1 MNWLLRSEMKST
13 NASHINRLLHIAIAA
28 LFCILTIPA
37 FALSS
42 ANLEKRWERSSGF
55 IELKPDGKF
64 IAKDSNFI
72 HLSKGNW
79 TSNADK
85 ILLINDKDSASLRVL
100 SFSETKISFE
110 DGNGVVSHFLESSS
124 RNNLGLSFESGLRGF
139 IGLIFI
145 LLVAVALSKDR
156 KAINWS
162 LVIKGMLLQLAL
174 AILILKLPF
183 VEGFFDFLSRG
194 FTKVIYMAHD
204 GASFLFSSVITG
216 ELSPLVLNFVTWILP
231 SVIFFSALSSLLYY
245 WGILQ
250 KFVFGMAW
258 VMHRL
263 MGLSGAE
270 SVAAA
275 GNVFLGQTEAPL
287 LVKPYLDR
295 MTKSELLSLMVGG
308 MATIAGGVLAA
319 YIGFLGK
326 GDPIRELYF
335 AKHLLTASIMSAPA
349 AIVFAKILYPEK
361 EEVLKNLEV
370 SREKLGGSTLEAIA
384 NGTTDGVRLAVN
396 VGAMLLVFISLIALL
411 NYMLM
416 KLGYFTGLNDMIA
429 QGGTY
434 KVLSFEYIMGNIFAP
449 VAWLMGVPWQDAV
462 LFGQLLGEKTI
473 LNEFIA
479 YKTLGGDIQD
489 RMTQKSVLMATY
501 ALCGFAN
508 FASIGIQIGGIGAL
522 VPGRKGELAKFGM
535 KALIGGTLA
544 CLSTAIL
551 VGMIF

>member
-1 MNWLLRSEMKST
+1 MNWPLTSEMKST
-13 NASHINRLLHIAIAA
+13 SASNINKINAWLILA
-28 LFCILTIPA
+28 FVCILAIPS
-37 FALSS
+37 FAQQ
-42 ANLEKRWERSSGF
+42 NNFFNRWERSTGYLEFKQDQTF
-55 IELKPDGKF
+55 I
-64 IAKDSNFI
+64 IKDADYPEIKS
-72 HLSKGNW
+72 GNW
-79 TSNADK
+79 QITKDTLQLLAATDTVSFFVKSRTASELTLISSTSK
-85 ILLINDKDSASLRVL
+85 EI
-100 SFSETKISFE
+100 
-110 DGNGVVSHFLESSS
+110 HYLESSVK
-124 RNNLGLSFESGLRGF
+124 NNTGFSMIGLMRGF
-139 IGLIFI
+139 IGLLFVLGLAY
-145 LLVAVALSKDR
+145 LLSSDR

-162 LVIKGMLLQLAL
+162 LVAKGMALQLVL
-174 AILILKLPF
+174 AVLILKVPF
-183 VEGFFDFLSRG
+183 VAGIFDFLAKM
-194 FTKVIYMAHD
+194 FTKVVNMSHA
-204 GASFLFSSVITG
+204 GASFVFSSFGDVDMNPI
-216 ELSPLVLNFVTWILP
+216 LMNFVTWILP

-250 KFVFGMAW
+250 KFVYGMAW
-258 VMHRL
+258 VMYRS

-287 LVKPYLDR
+287 LVKPYLEK

-361 EEVLKNLEV
+361 EKIQTDLTV
-370 SREKLGGSTLEAIA
+370 SKEKLGGSTLEAIA

-396 VGAMLLVFISLIALL
+396 VGAMLIVFISLIALC
-411 NYMLM
+411 NYILW
-416 KLGYFTGLNDMIA
+416 LFGYMTGLNEMIA
-429 QGGTY
+429 AGGNY
-434 KVLSFEYIMGNIFAP
+434 DSLSFEFLMGHIFAP
-449 VAWLMGVPWQDAV
+449 IAWLMGVPWQDAMI
-462 LFGQLLGEKTI
+462 FGQLLGEKTI
-473 LNEFIA
+473 LNEFVA
-479 YKTLGGDIQD
+479 YPHLGELQD

>member
-1 MNWLLRSEMKST
+1 MNWLLKLEMKST
-13 NASHINRLLHIAIAA
+13 NANNTNRLLTRAIAA
-28 LFCILTIPA
+28 LFCILTIPV
-37 FALSS
+37 FAQSN

-55 IELKPDGKF
+55 IEFKPDGQF

-72 HLSKGNW
+72 QLSTGIW
-79 TSNADK
+79 TNNADE
-85 ILLINDKDSASLRVL
+85 ILLVNNEDSVSLRVL

-110 DGNGVVSHFLESSS
+110 DKNGVVSHFLESDS
-124 RNNLGLSFESGLRGF
+124 RNNLGLSFESGLRGL
-139 IGLIFI
+139 IGLVFI
-145 LLVAVALSKDR
+145 LLIAVALSKDR
-156 KAINWS
+156 RAINWS
-162 LVIKGMLLQLAL
+162 LVAKGMLLQLAL

-194 FTKVIYMAHD
+194 FTKVIYMAHY

-216 ELSPLVLNFVTWILP
+216 ELNPLVLNFVTWILP

-384 NGTTDGVRLAVN
+384 SGTTDGVRLAVN

-411 NYMLM
+411 NYILM
-416 KLGYFTGLNDMIA
+416 KLGYFTGLNDLIA

-434 KVLSFEYIMGNIFAP
+434 SVLSFEYIMGNIFAP

-522 VPGRKGELAKFGM
+522 VPGRKGELAKFGI

>member
-1 MNWLLRSEMKST
+1 MNWLLRLEMKSIS
-13 NASHINRLLHIAIAA
+13 ASNINRLLPLAIVA
-28 LFCILTIPA
+28 LFCILTIPG
-37 FALSS
+37 FAQSKEDLVQ
-42 ANLEKRWERSSGF
+42 KWERATGYLEFKSDNTFSF
-55 IELKPDGKF
+55 
-64 IAKDSNFI
+64 
-72 HLSKGNW
+72 
-79 TSNADK
+79 
-85 ILLINDKDSASLRVL
+85 NDKD
-100 SFSETKISFE
+100 F
-110 DGNGVVSHFLESSS
+110 NQ
-124 RNNLGLSFESGLRGF
+124 FESGGWILNKDSLSIYNETDTLVLYTKKVSPSALILVHKELGEMHFMEHEVRNNTGFSFEGFLRGL
-139 IGLIFI
+139 IGLFFI
-145 LLVAVALSKDR
+145 LGLAYLLSNDR

-162 LVIKGMLLQLAL
+162 LVGKGLALQLVL
-174 AILILKLPF
+174 AVLILKVPF
-183 VEGFFDFLSRG
+183 VEAIFDFLAKG
-194 FTKVIYMAHD
+194 FTTVVNMSHD
-204 GASFLFSSVITG
+204 GATFVFRSLG
-216 ELSPLVLNFVTWILP
+216 EVDMNPVLMNFVTWILP

-250 KFVFGMAW
+250 RFVYAMAW
-258 VMHRL
+258 VMYRT

-287 LVKPYLDR
+287 LVKPYLEK

-326 GDPIRELYF
+326 GDPVRELYF

-349 AIVFAKILYPEK
+349 AIVFAKMLYPEK
-361 EEVLKNLEV
+361 EEVQRDLSV
-370 SREKLGGSTLEAIA
+370 SKEKLGGSTLEAIA

-396 VGAMLLVFISLIALL
+396 VGAMLIVFISLIALCNYIL
-411 NYMLM
+411 NLF
-416 KLGYFTGLNDMIA
+416 GHVTGLNGIISS
-429 QGGTY
+429 GGNY
-434 KVLSFEYIMGNIFAP
+434 NNLSFEFIMGHIFAP
-449 VAWLMGVPWQDAV
+449 IAWLMGVPWQDAM

-473 LNEFIA
+473 LNEFVA
-479 YKTLGGDIQD
+479 YPHLGELQD

-522 VPGRKGELAKFGM
+522 VPGRKGELSKFGI

>member
-1 MNWLLRSEMKST
+1 MKLTS
-13 NASHINRLLHIAIAA
+13 ASNITRFFARATAA
-28 LFCILTIPA
+28 LICILAIPV
-37 FALSS
+37 S
-42 ANLEKRWERSSGF
+42 AQEKISLINSWERADGVLEIKSNQAFNLRDSDYLSMPNGNWSLTNNTLQLWNEKDTLVFTVKSHSPTQLVLITHDKRELSFVEQTTKNNTGFTFSGF
-55 IELKPDGKF
+55 M
-64 IAKDSNFI
+64 
-72 HLSKGNW
+72 
-79 TSNADK
+79 
-85 ILLINDKDSASLRVL
+85 
-100 SFSETKISFE
+100 
-110 DGNGVVSHFLESSS
+110 
-124 RNNLGLSFESGLRGF
+124 RGF
-139 IGLIFI
+139 IGLLFVLGLAY
-145 LLVAVALSKDR
+145 LLSSDR
-156 KAINWS
+156 SAINWA
-162 LVIKGMLLQLAL
+162 LVGKGIALQLVL
-174 AILILKLPF
+174 AILILKVPF
-183 VEGFFDFLSRG
+183 VESLFDFLAKG
-194 FTKVIYMAHD
+194 FTTVVNMSHD
-204 GASFLFSSVITG
+204 GATFVFRSMGDT
-216 ELSPLVLNFVTWILP
+216 EMNPVLMNFVTWILP

-250 KFVFGMAW
+250 RFVYVMAW
-258 VMHRL
+258 VMYRA

-287 LVKPYLDR
+287 LVKPYLEK

-349 AIVFAKILYPEK
+349 AIVFAKMLYPEK
-361 EEVLKNLEV
+361 EKIQTDLTV

-396 VGAMLLVFISLIALL
+396 VGAMLLVFISLIALC
-411 NYMLM
+411 NYMLG
-416 KLGYFTGLNDMIA
+416 LFGHFTGINSIIA
-429 QGGTY
+429 SGGSY
-434 KVLSFEYIMGNIFAP
+434 DNLSFEFLMGHIFAP
-449 VAWLMGVPWQDAV
+449 IAWLMGVPWSDAMI
-462 LFGQLLGEKTI
+462 FGQLLGEKTI
-473 LNEFIA
+473 LNEFVA
-479 YKTLGGDIQD
+479 YPHLGELQD
-489 RMTQKSVLMATY
+489 RMTQKSILMATY

-522 VPGRKGELAKFGM
+522 VPGRKGELAKFGI

>member
-1 MNWLLRSEMKST
+1 MKST
-13 NASHINRLLHIAIAA
+13 SVSNINRFFAWAILA
-28 LFCILTIPA
+28 LVCVVSIPI
-37 FALSS
+37 FAQNKSDII
-42 ANLEKRWERSSGF
+42 NRWERSTGYLELQKNQTFSIKDIEF
-55 IELKPDGKF
+55 PELKNGRWLIK
-64 IAKDSNFI
+64 KDSLYLFTNLDTTSFFI
-72 HLSKGNW
+72 SERSSSGLS
-79 TSNADK
+79 
-85 ILLINDKDSASLRVL
+85 L
-100 SFSETKISFE
+100 
-110 DGNGVVSHFLESSS
+110 VSTDAKNVYYMESSVK
-124 RNNLGLSFESGLRGF
+124 NNTGLSFESLLRGF
-139 IGLIFI
+139 IGLLFVLGLAY
-145 LLVAVALSKDR
+145 LLSNDR
-156 KAINWS
+156 KSINWS
-162 LVIKGMLLQLAL
+162 LVIKGMALQLVL
-174 AILILKLPF
+174 AVLILKVPF
-183 VEGFFDFLSRG
+183 VAGIFDFLAKA
-194 FTKVIYMAHD
+194 FTKVVNMSHS
-204 GASFLFSSVITG
+204 GASFVFSSFGDVEMNPI
-216 ELSPLVLNFVTWILP
+216 LMNFVTWILP

-250 KFVFGMAW
+250 KFVYGMAW
-258 VMHRL
+258 VMYRT

-287 LVKPYLDR
+287 LVKPYLEK

-349 AIVFAKILYPEK
+349 AIVFAKMLYPEK
-361 EEVLKNLEV
+361 EKIQTDLSV
-370 SREKLGGSTLEAIA
+370 SKEKLGGSTLEAIA

-396 VGAMLLVFISLIALL
+396 VGAMLIVFISLIALC
-411 NYMLM
+411 NYI
-416 KLGYFTGLNDMIA
+416 LGLFGHFTGLNAIIA
-429 QGGTY
+429 SGGSY
-434 KVLSFEYIMGNIFAP
+434 SSLSFEFLMGYIFAP
-449 VAWLMGVPWQDAV
+449 IAWLMGVPWQDAL

-473 LNEFIA
+473 LNEFVA
-479 YKTLGGDIQD
+479 YPHLGELQD

-522 VPGRKGELAKFGM
+522 VPGRKGELAKFGI